1 MFMLRWAAAG
11 AAMLL
16 VACCLSG
23 CASFGKPMV
32 VTQVFDPKAA
42 AFLNREGKASISGQ
56 AFVRQPDGKV
66 WRALGTDVYLV
77 PRTAYADE
85 RFAAIYGTGD
95 TQRWGPRV
103 PEADPRYE
111 QAMRKTVAT
120 SGGSFR
126 FDRVADGNYFVMAMI
141 FMPGEYSGTE
151 FPIIERVTVKDGR
164 SVRIVM
170 RGY

>member
-1 MFMLRWAAAG
+1 MIMLRRAASSAAVLFFAG
-11 AAMLL
+11 
-16 VACCLSG
+16 CLSA
-23 CASFGKPMV
+23 CASLGKPMV
-32 VTQVFDPKAA
+32 LTQTFDPTAA
-42 AFLNREGKASISGQ
+42 AFIHREGKASISGQ

-85 RFAAIYGTGD
+85 RFAAIYGEGD
-95 TQRWGPRV
+95 KQRWADRV
-103 PEADPRYE
+103 PVADPRYE

-126 FDRVADGNYFVMAMI
+126 FDRVADGSYFVVAMI
-141 FMPGEYSGTE
+141 FMPGDYSGDE

-164 SVRIVM
+164 SVRVVM